1 MKVFIAASLAVLIS
15 ALTLFTLPIFNIS
28 NITFSQDLTFVNK
41 EKFQKFLN
49 QFNSKNIYNL
59 LYFKTINK
67 QVSLFPEIK
76 TLTLTKTGTS
86 KLHLD
91 IVERKAWISCIVD
104 GKSFFIDKEGYILKR
119 NNSNCDFFSWNIIF

>member
-76 TLTLTKTGTS
+76 TLTLTKTG
-86 KLHLD
+86 
-91 IVERKAWISCIVD
+91 
-104 GKSFFIDKEGYILKR
+104 
-119 NNSNCDFFSWNIIF
+119 